1 MGGRGSSSGISDK
14 GKKYSTEYR
23 TVYQSGNIKFVKYND
38 SKSAKT
44 PMETMTNGR
53 VYVTV
58 NDNDEL
64 KAITYYD
71 KNNLRSRQID
81 INSNAHLVNGVY
93 IMPHTHKGYN
103 HSEKGTFALSE
114 KEYKMVDRVK
124 RIWHYYNNKK

>member
-14 GKKYSTEYR
+14 GKKYGTEYH

-44 PMETMTNGR
+44 PMETMTKGR
-53 VYVTV
+53 LYVTV

-71 KNNLRSRQID
+71 KNSLRSKQIY
-81 INSNAHLVNGVY
+81 ISGNAHFVNGVY
-93 IMPHTHKGYN
+93 TIPHTHKSYN